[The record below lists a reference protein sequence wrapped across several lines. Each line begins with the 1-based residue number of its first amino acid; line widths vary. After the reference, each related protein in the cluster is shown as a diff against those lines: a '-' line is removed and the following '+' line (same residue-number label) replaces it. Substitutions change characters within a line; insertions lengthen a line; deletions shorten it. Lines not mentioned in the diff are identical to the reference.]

1 MSYTTTDTPIPSGDR
16 RRNTTN
22 YEHPQE
28 TNLLNIHRAMEYNVL
43 GQPILRTTLGPTASD
58 AFGRFRTSDPFTMFD
73 SFHRYGD
80 NGKFAVSTATGG
92 TCVFDANVGTILS
105 NVSGVTGSSVTR
117 ESLRIMAY
125 QPGKSLLLMMT
136 FVMAPAV
143 SGLTQR
149 VGYFDTA
156 NGLYLEQEG
165 TDIYFVRRSS
175 SISGN
180 GSVTTTRV
188 ARSDWNIT
196 PLDGTGADK
205 ITLDLATAQILWIDI
220 EWLGVGSVKMG
231 FIING
236 QLIPCHEF
244 RWANQPGSVAPY
256 ITTACLPL
264 RNEIFNTGNTAV
276 TSSMKIIC
284 ATVLSEGGYE
294 LRGRTRSIGHEITAP
309 RTTIQAQVNTLIPMI
324 SIRLKTTRTGAVVIP
339 TNFSFAPITSASYQY
354 YIIGGAIT
362 SGGSWASAGDDSS
375 VEYNL
380 TPTDFTANGT
390 VLDQG
395 FVLATNQSSVTPD
408 LQEYPFKFQLER
420 NTLTTPATCYEFVI
434 ATRTTTNQTSQ
445 CIALGWE
452 EIT

>member
-1 MSYTTTDTPIPSGDR
+1 MSNSR
-16 RRNTTN
+16 ANTTN
-22 YEHPQE
+22 YSHPQE
-28 TNLLNIHRAMEYNVL
+28 TNLLNVHKAMEYNVL

-58 AFGRFRTSDPFTMFD
+58 AFGRFRTSDPFTLFD
-73 SFHRYGD
+73 SFHRYAD

-92 TCVFDANVGTILS
+92 TCVFDANVGAILS
-105 NVSGVTGSSVTR
+105 NVSGVTGSSVIR

-143 SGLTQR
+143 SGVTQR
-149 VGYFDTA
+149 VGYFDAA

-165 TDIYFVRRSS
+165 TNIYFVRRSS

-180 GSVTTTRV
+180 GSITTTRV
-188 ARSDWNIT
+188 AKADWNIT

-205 ITLDLATAQILWIDI
+205 ITLDLATAQIMFIEI

-231 FIING
+231 FVIDG

-244 RWANQPGSVAPY
+244 KWANQSGSGTPY

-264 RNEIFNTGNTAV
+264 RNEIFNTANTAV

-284 ATVLSEGGYE
+284 ATVMSEGGYE
-294 LRGRTRSIGHEITAP
+294 LRGRTRSIGHRVNAP
-309 RTTIQAQVNTLIPMI
+309 RSTVQAQVNTLLPMI
-324 SIRLKTTRTGAVVIP
+324 SMRLKATRANAIVIP

-354 YIIGGAIT
+354 YIIGGAVT
-362 SGGSWASAGDDSS
+362 TGGTWISAGDDSS

-380 TPTDFTANGT
+380 TPTGFSANGT

-395 FVLATNQSSVTPD
+395 YVLATNQSSVTPD
-408 LQEYPFKFQLER
+408 LQQYPFKFQLER
-420 NTLTTPATCYEFVI
+420 NALTNPVTCYEFVV
-434 ATRTTTNQTSQ
+434 ATVTTTNQTNQ